1 MIVDNLKTTYYA
13 VIFTTVVAE
22 NLEVYTKIAG
32 RMETLAKKQKGYLGI
47 ESARSEI
54 GIKVSYWQNLSDIV
68 AWKNNAEH
76 RSKKFRKRKVVQ
88 EVPITN
94 L

>member
-32 RMETLAKKQKGYLGI
+32 RMETLAKRQKGYLGI
-47 ESARSEI
+47 ESVRSEI
-54 GIKVSYWQNLSDIV
+54 GITFSYWQTLSDIV
-68 AWKNNAEH
+68 A
-76 RSKKFRKRKVVQ
+76 
-88 EVPITN
+88 
-94 L
+94 